1 MGKDPERVI
10 NLQAVQRH
18 YQRHFTI
25 VMGTGG
31 TIGEAR
37 NNGAFQAIDQGAE
50 LLFFVDAD
58 VIVPIESVILAT
70 KIADLTGSGVYPYGK
85 ITRLFPAER
94 KEYIERGTLPPR
106 TDGLPE
112 GGALVLSRQG
122 FIQTC
127 GFPET
132 NYGEDNILHNAM
144 QCFLGP
150 IVRIWEP
157 AYHLWHPEGS
167 SDGYIDTKAVQIVR
181 ATENAVDSPD
191 KMRTIFRKAG
201 YHDLPR
207 FTAAGYRP

>member
-25 VMGTGG
+25 VMGTGR

-37 NNGAFQAIDQGAE
+37 NDGAWKAIGAGAE
-50 LLFFVDAD
+50 VLFFVDAD
-58 VIVPIESVILAT
+58 VIVPIENVLLAA
-70 KIADLTGSGVYPYGK
+70 KIAELTGSGVYPYGK
-85 ITRLFPAER
+85 IVRLQFAER
-94 KEYIERGTLPPR
+94 NEFIERGTLPPR

-122 FIQTC
+122 FVQAC

-150 IVRIWEP
+150 LVRIWES
-157 AYHLWHPEGS
+157 AYHL
-167 SDGYIDTKAVQIVR
+167 
-181 ATENAVDSPD
+181 
-191 KMRTIFRKAG
+191 
-201 YHDLPR
+201 
-207 FTAAGYRP
+207 